1 MTKALAVVGV
11 GQSKQAKRREVT
23 IGAMVREA
31 VRGALEDA
39 ELTFTDIDAV
49 VLSKTPDLFDGVMNP
64 ELYLADAMGAVGL
77 PVTRVFTGG
86 SVGGHAAIYGAHL
99 VAAGLARRVL
109 VVAYSKESEGDF
121 TWALSRP
128 LPFSAQLGAGAGGHF
143 APVVREYIRRS
154 KAPEHIGWKVA
165 VNHRLNATRN
175 PYAHVQRPDITI
187 EQVRDSPMLWDPIRF
202 LESCPSSDGSC
213 AVVITG
219 EDDVPGTG
227 RRPAWIHGMSWR
239 TETGHFAGR
248 DEVNPRAGQDCAR
261 DAYRQAGITNPAAEV
276 DVAELYIPYSWYE
289 PMWLENLGLAE
300 EHRGWRLVD
309 DDRTAFD
316 GDLPVNPSGGV
327 LSGNPTGATG
337 LLRFAEAALQMR
349 GMAGQHQVDGA
360 RRAVGHAMGGA
371 SQFHALWVV
380 GSQRPQACQEGRAA

>member
-1 MTKALAVVGV
+1 
-11 GQSKQAKRREVT
+11 VT
-23 IGAMVREA
+23 IGALVREA
-31 VRGALEDA
+31 VAQAMADA
-39 ELTFTDIDAV
+39 ELEFADIDAV

-86 SVGGHAAIYGAHL
+86 SVGGHAAIYAAHL
-99 VAAGLARRVL
+99 VEAGLARRVL
-109 VVAYSKESEGDF
+109 VVAYSKESEGNF
-121 TWALSRP
+121 TWALSRG

-143 APVVREYIRRS
+143 APVIREYIRRS
-154 KAPEHIGWKVA
+154 GAPEHIGWQVA

-175 PYAHVQRPDITI
+175 PYAHVQRPDITV
-187 EQVRDSPMLWDPIRF
+187 EEVRDSPMLWDPIRF

-213 AVVITG
+213 AIVVTS
-219 EDDVPGTG
+219 EEHAG
-227 RRPAWIHGMSWR
+227 RTERPPAWIHGMAWR

-248 DEVNPRAGQDCAR
+248 DEVNPQAGQECAAE
-261 DAYRQAGITNPAAEV
+261 AYRQAGIDVPVEQV

-289 PMWLENLGLAE
+289 PIWLENIGLAE
-300 EHRGWRLVD
+300 PGEGWSLVD
-309 DDRTAFD
+309 QGRTAYG

-337 LLRFAEAALQMR
+337 LLRFAEAALQVR
-349 GMAGQHQVDGA
+349 GLAGEHQVDGA

-380 GSQRPQACQEGRAA
+380 GSDPA

>member
-1 MTKALAVVGV
+1 MSKALAVVGV

-23 IGAMVREA
+23 IAAMVREA
-31 VRGALEDA
+31 VRGALQDA
-39 ELTFTDIDAV
+39 ELTFADIDAV

-219 EDDVPGTG
+219 ENDVPSTA
-227 RRPAWIHGMSWR
+227 RPPAWIHGMSWR

-261 DAYRQAGITNPAAEV
+261 DAYRQAGISSPADEL

-337 LLRFAEAALQMR
+337 LLRFAEAALQVR

-380 GSQRPQACQEGRAA
+380 GSSRPGITT

>member
-1 MTKALAVVGV
+1 MSARLAVIGI
-11 GQSKQAKRREVT
+11 GQSQQAKRRDVT

-31 VRGALEDA
+31 VSRAMADA
-39 ELTFTDIDAV
+39 ELEFADIDAV

-86 SVGGHAAIYGAHL
+86 SVGGHAAIYAAHL
-99 VAAGLARRVL
+99 VEAGLARRVL
-109 VVAYSKESEGDF
+109 VVAYSKESEGNF
-121 TWALSRP
+121 TWALSRG

-143 APVVREYIRRS
+143 APVIREYIRRS
-154 KAPEHIGWKVA
+154 EAPEHIGWQVA

-175 PYAHVQRPDITI
+175 PYAHVQKPDITV
-187 EQVRDSPMLWDPIRF
+187 EEVRSSPMLWDPIRF
-202 LESCPSSDGSC
+202 LESCPSSDGS
-213 AVVITG
+213 AAIVVTS
-219 EDDVPGTG
+219 EELAG
-227 RRPAWIHGMSWR
+227 RTERPPAWIHGMAWR

-248 DEVNPRAGQDCAR
+248 DEVNPQAGQECAAE
-261 DAYRQAGITNPAAEV
+261 AYRQAGISSPADEV
-276 DVAELYIPYSWYE
+276 DLAELYIPYSWYE
-289 PMWLENLGLAE
+289 PIWLENTGLAE
-300 EHRGWRLVD
+300 VGRGWRLVD
-309 DDRTAFD
+309 EGRTAFG

-337 LLRFAEAALQMR
+337 LLRFAEAALQVR
-349 GMAGQHQVDGA
+349 GLAGEHQVDGA

-380 GSQRPQACQEGRAA
+380 GSERPGA

>member
-1 MTKALAVVGV
+1 MSADLAVIGI

-31 VRGALEDA
+31 VAGAMADA
-39 ELTFTDIDAV
+39 ELGFADIDAV

-109 VVAYSKESEGDF
+109 VVAYSKESEGNF
-121 TWALSRP
+121 TWALSRG

-143 APVVREYIRRS
+143 APVIREYIRRS
-154 KAPEHIGWKVA
+154 GAPEHIGWQVA

-175 PYAHVQRPDITI
+175 PFAHVQRPDITI
-187 EQVRDSPMLWDPIRF
+187 EEVRDSPMLWDPIRY
-202 LESCPSSDGSC
+202 LESCPSSDGAC
-213 AVVITG
+213 AVVVTSA
-219 EDDVPGTG
+219 EHAPRTE
-227 RRPAWIHGMSWR
+227 RPPAWIHGMSWR

-248 DEVNPRAGQDCAR
+248 DEVNPLAGQECAR
-261 DAYRQAGITNPAAEV
+261 DAYRQAGITDPAREV

-289 PMWLENLGLAE
+289 PMWLENIGLAE
-300 EHRGWRLVD
+300 EHQGWRLVD
-309 DDRTAFD
+309 SGRTAFG

-337 LLRFAEAALQMR
+337 LLRFAEAALQVR
-349 GMAGQHQVDGA
+349 GMAGAHQVDGA
-360 RRAVGHAMGGA
+360 RVAVGHAMGGA

-380 GSQRPQACQEGRAA
+380 GSERAGQAGGVAA

>member
-1 MTKALAVVGV
+1 MRTAVVGI

-23 IGAMVREA
+23 IGAMVRESVDA
-31 VRGALEDA
+31 ALADA
-39 ELTFTDIDAV
+39 RLEFADIDAV

-64 ELYLADAMGAVGL
+64 ELYLADAIGARGL

-99 VAAGLARRVL
+99 VQAGLARRVL

-121 TWALSRP
+121 TWALSRG
-128 LPFSAQLGAGAGGHF
+128 LPFSAHLGAGAGAHF
-143 APVVREYIRRS
+143 APIIREYIRRS
-154 KAPEHIGWKVA
+154 RAPEHIGWQVA

-175 PYAHVQRPDITI
+175 PYAHIQRPDITV
-187 EQVRDSPMLWDPIRF
+187 EEVRASRMLWDPIRY

-213 AVVITG
+213 AVVVTG
-219 EDDVPGTG
+219 EDDTG
-227 RRPAWIHGMSWR
+227 GGANPPAWIHGMSWR

-248 DEVNPRAGQDCAR
+248 DEVNPEAGRQCAA
-261 DAYRQAGITNPAAEV
+261 DAYRQAGITNPAAEI
-276 DVAELYIPYSWYE
+276 DTAELYIPYSWYE

-300 EHRGWRLVD
+300 VGRGWELVD
-309 DDRTAFD
+309 DGSTAF
-316 GDLPVNPSGGV
+316 GGSLPVNPSGGV

-337 LLRFAEAALQMR
+337 LLRFAEAALQVR
-349 GMAGQHQVDGA
+349 GTAGAHQVDGA

-380 GSQRPQACQEGRAA
+380 GSDRP

>member
-1 MTKALAVVGV
+1 MSRALAVVGI

-23 IGAMVREA
+23 IGALVREA
-31 VRGALEDA
+31 VTAAMADA
-39 ELTFTDIDAV
+39 EVTFADIDAV

-99 VAAGLARRVL
+99 LEAGLAKRVL
-109 VVAYSKESEGDF
+109 VVAYAKESEGNF
-121 TWALSRP
+121 TWALSRG

-143 APVVREYIRRS
+143 APIIRAYIRRAG
-154 KAPEHIGWKVA
+154 APEHIGWKVA

-187 EQVRDSPMLWDPIRF
+187 EQVRDSPMLWDPIRY
-202 LESCPSSDGSC
+202 LESCPSSDGAC
-213 AVVITG
+213 AIVVTSQ
-219 EDDVPGTG
+219 EYATSTARP
-227 RRPAWIHGMSWR
+227 PAWIHGMAWR

-248 DEVNPRAGQDCAR
+248 DEVDPQAGRECAAE
-261 DAYRQAGITNPAAEV
+261 AYRQAGIDDPLSQV

-289 PMWLENLGLAE
+289 PIWLENIGLAATGS
-300 EHRGWRLVD
+300 GWRLVEE
-309 DDRTAFD
+309 DRTAFG
-316 GDLPVNPSGGV
+316 GDIPVNPSGGV

-337 LLRFAEAALQMR
+337 LLRFAEAALQVR
-349 GMAGQHQVDGA
+349 GMAGAHQVDGA
-360 RRAVGHAMGGA
+360 RLAIGHAMGGA

-380 GSQRPQACQEGRAA
+380 GSAKPGSEL

>member
-1 MTKALAVVGV
+1 MSSALAVVGI

-31 VRGALEDA
+31 VTEAMADA
-39 ELTFTDIDAV
+39 ELTFADIDAV

-99 VAAGLARRVL
+99 VEAGLAKRVL
-109 VVAYSKESEGDF
+109 VVAYAKESEGNF
-121 TWALSRP
+121 TWALSRG

-143 APVVREYIRRS
+143 APVIREYIRRAE
-154 KAPEHIGWKVA
+154 APEHIGWKVA

-187 EQVRDSPMLWDPIRF
+187 EQVRDSPMLWDPIRY
-202 LESCPSSDGSC
+202 LESCPSSDGAC
-213 AVVITG
+213 AIVVTSEEHISATR
-219 EDDVPGTG
+219 P
-227 RRPAWIHGMSWR
+227 PAWIHGMAWR

-248 DEVNPRAGQDCAR
+248 DEVNPKAGQECAA
-261 DAYRQAGITNPAAEV
+261 DAYRQAGIDDPLGQIH
-276 DVAELYIPYSWYE
+276 VAELYIPYSWYE
-289 PMWLENLGLAE
+289 PIWLENIGLAE
-300 EHRGWRLVD
+300 LHGGWRLVEK
-309 DDRTAFD
+309 DRTAFD
-316 GDLPVNPSGGV
+316 GDIPVNPSGGV

-337 LLRFAEAALQMR
+337 LLRFAEAALQVR
-349 GMAGQHQVDGA
+349 GTAGAHQVDGA
-360 RRAVGHAMGGA
+360 RLAIGHAMGGA

-380 GSQRPQACQEGRAA
+380 GSAKPGSTR

>member
-1 MTKALAVVGV
+1 MTARLAVIGI

-31 VRGALEDA
+31 VAAAMADA
-39 ELTFTDIDAV
+39 ELEFADIDAV

-86 SVGGHAAIYGAHL
+86 SVGGHAAIYAAHL
-99 VAAGLARRVL
+99 VEAGLARRVL
-109 VVAYSKESEGDF
+109 VVAYSKESEGNF
-121 TWALSRP
+121 TWALSRG

-143 APVVREYIRRS
+143 APVIREYIRRS
-154 KAPEHIGWKVA
+154 EAPEHIGWQVA

-175 PYAHVQRPDITI
+175 PYAHVQKPDITV
-187 EQVRDSPMLWDPIRF
+187 EEVRTSPMLWDPIRF
-202 LESCPSSDGSC
+202 LESCPSSDGS
-213 AVVITG
+213 AAIVVTSEELAG
-219 EDDVPGTG
+219 RTG
-227 RRPAWIHGMSWR
+227 RPPAWIHGMAWR

-248 DEVNPRAGQDCAR
+248 DEVNPQAGQECAAE
-261 DAYRQAGITNPAAEV
+261 AYRQAGITSPADEV

-289 PMWLENLGLAE
+289 PIWLENVGLADVGA
-300 EHRGWRLVD
+300 GWRLVD
-309 DDRTAFD
+309 EGRTAFG

-337 LLRFAEAALQMR
+337 LLRFAEAALQVR
-349 GMAGQHQVDGA
+349 GLAGEHQVDGA
-360 RRAVGHAMGGA
+360 RLAVGHAMGGA

-380 GSQRPQACQEGRAA
+380 GSERPGA